1 VRRRAACALER
12 YDMQTRLWL
21 ISHASTAAQR
31 SATFADA
38 NEPLDARGLA
48 EANAYAQ
55 RSRFAFDGA
64 REVRALTS
72 PAACARDT
80 AQALGL
86 NATVAVE
93 LAETDYGEWRRARV
107 ADIAMQAPQAL
118 EAWLRDP
125 AAAPPRGESFEAVIA
140 RVGAWL
146 DALANDH
153 PADLTVI
160 AITHAAVL
168 RAALIHAL
176 HAPAAVF
183 TQIEI
188 APLAMIELRHS
199 KRGWT
204 WWPDPRANL
213 QP

>member
-1 VRRRAACALER
+1 
-12 YDMQTRLWL
+12 MQTRLWL

-38 NEPLDARGLA
+38 NEPLDTRGLA
-48 EANAYAQ
+48 EANAYANAQ
-55 RSRFAFDGA
+55 RARFAFDGA

-86 NATVAVE
+86 SATVAAS
-93 LAETDYGEWRRARV
+93 LADTDYGEWQRKRV
-107 ADIAMQAPQAL
+107 ADIVDEAPEAL
-118 EAWLRDP
+118 EAWLSDP
-125 AAAPPRGESFEAVIA
+125 AAAPPGGESFEAVIA

-146 DALANDH
+146 DALAKDH

-168 RAALIHAL
+168 RAALIHVL
-176 HAPAAVF
+176 RAPAAAF

-188 APLAMIELRHS
+188 APLATIELRYS

-204 WWPDPRANL
+204 WWPHVAANL